1 MTESSTTQDK
11 QTEETSTV
19 LLGTLKKWGLSRV
32 VHSEIWYILKRWKNT
47 IEVQLLNWEKS
58 HLPS

>member
-1 MTESSTTQDK
+1 MTESSTTQDE
-11 QTEETSTV
+11 QTEETSAV